1 MSAKKLLIEITKAGG
16 TIAAEGDKLKFQGI
30 PARLVHII
38 KQNKTELLAELQ
50 KVNVVNMV
58 NIDSGYLP
66 PARIVRDA
74 EPMFTPLPSEECADA
89 YAMAERRAIQAES
102 SLGEDPGDVS
112 GFESMPDLT
121 PEQHGAILHRLM
133 NPAPAMSTTDTT
145 PADTMQPAPAMAP
158 QSTPASVTCAAC
170 SRFQPGTTKMGIG
183 VCLATTNGQ
192 PPQGQRGY
200 LAAYPMA
207 PRQCPEFSGVGS

>member
-38 KQNKTELLAELQ
+38 KQNKAELLAELQ

-66 PARIVRDA
+66 PARIVCDA
-74 EPMFTPLPSEECADA
+74 EPMFTPLPSDQCVDD
-89 YAMAERRAIQAES
+89 YAMAERLAIQAES
-102 SLGEDPGDVS
+102 SLGEDPGDVP
-112 GFESMPDLT
+112 GFADMTELT

-133 NPAPAMSTTDTT
+133 NAAPAMSTTDTT
-145 PADTMQPAPAMAP
+145 PADTMQPTPAMAP
-158 QSTPASVTCAAC
+158 QRVSCGQC
-170 SRFQPGTTKMGIG
+170 CRFQPGPQPLSIG
-183 VCLATTNGQ
+183 RCLATVDGQ
-192 PPQGQRGY
+192 PPAGNRGDY
-200 LAAYPMA
+200 RAAFPTA
-207 PRQCPEFSGVGS
+207 PRQCPEFSGVQS